1 MWQNTNP
8 RVHPTIYL
16 PPLTYDKRLGLNHF
30 SQLFSCYKLQT
41 GTYMALIIS
50 QVVLHILEM
59 LRQQFL
65 TNSKKM
71 SVNMLFHE

>member
-1 MWQNTNP
+1 
-8 RVHPTIYL
+8 
-16 PPLTYDKRLGLNHF
+16 
-30 SQLFSCYKLQT
+30 
-41 GTYMALIIS
+41 MALIIS

>member
-1 MWQNTNP
+1 
-8 RVHPTIYL
+8 
-16 PPLTYDKRLGLNHF
+16 
-30 SQLFSCYKLQT
+30 
-41 GTYMALIIS
+41 MALIIS

-59 LRQQFL
+59 LRQQIL